1 MIIYSL
7 SFLIVNESAKKMIIG
22 IIKETSPHET
32 RTCLTPQ
39 TAEKLITAGFSVKME
54 QNVGLK
60 SCFRNSEYVASGV
73 EILTSPE
80 EVLKK
85 CDIWL
90 TVNTPDI
97 KFAKLL
103 KNNSLIIGNLQND
116 IIKKFLPLLN
126 SRNIKCLALN
136 QIPRLSKA
144 QGFDILSSQNNLS
157 GYQSIFKA
165 ARFLPSTLPLMITSA
180 GTLAPAKILIIG
192 VGVAGLQAIAT
203 AKRLG
208 AKVYAYDINQEV
220 KEQAE
225 SVGAKFIND
234 FHSVLNEVNI
244 IITAVTPAHSAAP
257 KIITADILE
266 SLPDHCVLID
276 LASAQGGNI
285 ENSADQKI
293 TRCQNCIIYGDSALS
308 REIPHAASTLLA
320 NNFYNFLMYIFDQE
334 KQQIKLNSNDEIIQS
349 VIMKG

>member
-1 MIIYSL
+1 
-7 SFLIVNESAKKMIIG
+7 MIIG
-22 IIKETSPHET
+22 IIKETSLHET

-39 TAEKLITAGFSVKME
+39 TAEKLITAGFSIKME
-54 QNVGLK
+54 QNAGLK
-60 SCFRNSEYVASGV
+60 SCFRNSEYASVGV
-73 EILTSPE
+73 EILASSE

-90 TVNTPDI
+90 TINTPDS

-103 KNNSLIIGNLQND
+103 KNNSLIIGNLSND
-116 IIKKFLPLLN
+116 SLKKILPSLT

-144 QGFDILSSQNNLS
+144 QSFDILSSQNNLS
-157 GYQSIFKA
+157 GYQAIFKA
-165 ARFLPSTLPLMITSA
+165 AQFFPSTLPLMITSA

-234 FHSVLNEVNI
+234 FHSVLNEVNV

-257 KIITADILE
+257 KIITSDILE
-266 SLPDHCVLID
+266 TLPDHCILID
-276 LASAQGGNI
+276 LATAQGGNI

-293 TRCQNCIIYGDSALS
+293 TRCQNCIIYGDSALA

-320 NNFYNFLMYIFDQE
+320 NNFYNFLMYIFNPE
-334 KQQIKLNSNDEIIQS
+334 NRQIKLNSNDEIIQS
-349 VIMKG
+349 IIIRG